1 MQICRLTRRCHALLG
16 SEKRRGRASGGQRCN
31 VKDRFYRVARR
42 VVRDVAQI
50 ELDAQV
56 VDKTAARCLRMYTI
70 IVERGSFKGMNKL
83 EYVALAL
90 LYILK
95 DGLSDSQREVVPKL
109 ELLDAAMPH
118 ICNIHL
124 HASRDGDAVVG
135 FKKRT
140 LTRTIRHIIATMRL
154 IVSAG

>member
-1 MQICRLTRRCHALLG
+1 MK
-16 SEKRRGRASGGQRCN
+16 E
-31 VKDRFYRVARR
+31 RFHRVVRR
-42 VVRDVAQI
+42 VVRDVARV

-56 VDKTAARCLRMYTI
+56 VDTMAARCLRMYSI
-70 IVERGSFKGMNKL
+70 ILERGSFKGMNKL

-95 DGLSDSQREVVPKL
+95 DGLKDSQREVVPRL
-109 ELLDAAMPH
+109 ELLDAVMPH

-124 HASRDGDAVVG
+124 YGSGDAGAAGG

-140 LTRTIRHIIATMRL
+140 LTRTMRHIIAAMRL
-154 IVSAG
+154 LVSAG